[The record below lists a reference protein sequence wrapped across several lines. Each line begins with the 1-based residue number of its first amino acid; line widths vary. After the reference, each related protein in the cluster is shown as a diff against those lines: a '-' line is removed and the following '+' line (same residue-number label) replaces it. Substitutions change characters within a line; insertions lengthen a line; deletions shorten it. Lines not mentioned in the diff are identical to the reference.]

1 MVSPSQWADASGVR
15 IDQRREANRSAKKR
29 SRERQ
34 DGMIRLMPG
43 DVVLHRSIDDLVK
56 PHIGLHVIDI
66 ALNLLLHRQKAADLR
81 INFDA
86 SNRG

>member
-1 MVSPSQWADASGVR
+1 
-15 IDQRREANRSAKKR
+15 
-29 SRERQ
+29 
-34 DGMIRLMPG
+34 MIRLMPG
-43 DVVLHRSIDDLVK
+43 DVVLHRSIDDLAK